1 MQNKEAPPELD
12 AILTGQ
18 NHTSARSASVHPTS
32 TLKRDA
38 GDIEGLGRGVGD
50 QNEGHEP
57 GYKKVKTEKDDDR

>member
-50 QNEGHEP
+50 
-57 GYKKVKTEKDDDR
+57 